1 MMKNS
6 RLSYERNNGLV
17 RLHDLEGLKILN
29 DHDGLNDLYGL
40 NRLNHLTDLDG
51 IEDLKVL
58 YDIER
63 IAPAISR
70 ARKKTTIKNCML
82 DNGNKRTTLVSMF
95 RRS

>member
-6 RLSYERNNGLV
+6 QLSYERNNGLV

-29 DHDGLNDLYGL
+29 
-40 NRLNHLTDLDG
+40 
-51 IEDLKVL
+51 EDLKVL

-70 ARKKTTIKNCML
+70 ARKKKKTMIKNC
-82 DNGNKRTTLVSMF
+82 TYAW
-95 RRS
+95 

>member
-6 RLSYERNNGLV
+6 QLSYERNNGLV

-29 DHDGLNDLYGL
+29 
-40 NRLNHLTDLDG
+40 
-51 IEDLKVL
+51 EDLKVL

-70 ARKKTTIKNCML
+70 ARKKKTTVKNCML

>member
-6 RLSYERNNGLV
+6 QLSYERNNGLV

-40 NRLNHLTDLDG
+40 NRLTDLEG
-51 IEDLKVL
+51 IGDLKVL

-63 IAPAISR
+63 ITPAISR
-70 ARKKTTIKNCML
+70 ARKKNNDQKL
-82 DNGNKRTTLVSMF
+82 YA
-95 RRS
+95 